1 MRLLGLF
8 GSMKSCRFSSARD
21 GNVALLVGL
30 LLAPL
35 ALAAG
40 MAVDFGRAGQANSMA
55 QEAADAAVLRVA
67 RAKTM
72 NPELSDLEL
81 TALARKIFNS
91 AMMDA
96 PGVSVDSFRVAFD
109 PGAAV
114 FTLSLSGGVA
124 TSLLKVAGVTELP
137 LRSTSAVRL
146 GDPPYMEV
154 ALALDVTGS
163 MNSNGKIDA
172 MKKAASELVESVFSS
187 EQADAKVGLVPFAQY
202 ANVGEENES
211 EPWLA
216 IDDGGG
222 KGKGKSKGGG
232 GSSSWKGCVGSR
244 HYPANL
250 VDAEYAT
257 RPIPGVNGASCP
269 DPIVPLTDD
278 KTALLAAIDRL
289 DANGW
294 TYIPAGLAWGWRVL
308 SSHAPFTGGLSYK
321 EMAERGAFKSLIVLT
336 DGDNTRAPDYP
347 THESSDKKLADAIM
361 MELCDS
367 IKGDGIVIYTI
378 AFDLTDAG
386 IRDLL
391 EKCASSSGNHFD
403 AQNSA
408 ELSAAFRAIGA
419 SMRTLS
425 LSK

>member
-1 MRLLGLF
+1 
-8 GSMKSCRFSSARD
+8 
-21 GNVALLVGL
+21 LLVGL

-35 ALAAG
+35 AIAAG

-72 NPELSDLEL
+72 NAELSDLEL
-81 TALARKIFNS
+81 TALAKKIFNS

-96 PGVSVDSFRVAFD
+96 PGVSVDSFRVTFD

-187 EQADAKVGLVPFAQY
+187 EKADAKVGLVPFAQY
-202 ANVGEENES
+202 ANVGEESEG
-211 EPWLA
+211 EPWLET
-216 IDDGGG
+216 DDGGSG
-222 KGKGKSKGGG
+222 KSKGKGKSGS

-244 HYPANL
+244 YYPANL
-250 VDAEYAT
+250 VDAEYST
-257 RPIPGVNGASCP
+257 MPIPGISGASCP

-278 KTALLAAIDRL
+278 SDKLLAAIDGL

-308 SSHAPFTGGLSYK
+308 SSHAPFTGGLSNE
-321 EMAERGAFKSLIVLT
+321 EMAERGAVKSLIVLT
-336 DGDNTRAPDYP
+336 DGANTRAADYP
-347 THESSDKKLADAIM
+347 THNSSDKQLADKIM
-361 MELCDS
+361 MELCDA
-367 IKGDGIVIYTI
+367 IKDDGVVIYTI
-378 AFDLTDAG
+378 AFDLTDAN
-386 IRDLL
+386 IRSLL
-391 EKCASSSGNHFD
+391 EQCASSSGNYFD
-403 AQNSA
+403 AQSSV

-419 SMRTLS
+419 SLRTLS